1 VTIRQ
6 ARGADRAAVIALL
19 EAAGL
24 PTAGIP
30 SSMEAFLVAEDAG
43 QVIGAIGLELYGGS
57 ALLRSAVVEAGR
69 RRSGAVLPAVRVRA
83 HRPNRGARPG
93 APVGRVPRGVPRVGG
108 RHAPRGARVSAP
120 MPDPA
125 EAEGDAAARR
135 AAFWDAEPVIG
146 HRIDLLLSSESRVA
160 SRDSPNGTTRKRIGM
175 TRTEIATIRQPIAT
189 TINRNTMTGAAI
201 ATIRQPT

>member
-69 RRSGAVLPAVRVRA
+69 RRSGVGRELVAWLLDLARG
-83 HRPNRGARPG
+83 RGARHLYLLTTTAEPYFRRFG
-93 APVGRVPRGVPRVGG
+93 FEPIDRTGVPGPVLQSVEFRE
-108 RHAPRGARVSAP
+108 ACPASAVV
-120 MPDPA
+120 M
-125 EAEGDAAARR
+125 RR
-135 AAFWDAEPVIG
+135 AEP
-146 HRIDLLLSSESRVA
+146 A
-160 SRDSPNGTTRKRIGM
+160 
-175 TRTEIATIRQPIAT
+175 
-189 TINRNTMTGAAI
+189 
-201 ATIRQPT
+201 